1 MALVWETLGDGLSLA
16 TETDYR
22 FGTDAVILSHFARP
36 RKSGETVCELGTGC
50 GVIPFLLL
58 QKPFLPKTVLGVDIQ
73 EDAIAL
79 CQLSAEKNNR
89 AEVSFLCA
97 DWRAPETIAARGSFD
112 RVICNPPYFPAD
124 SGRQNDAPARRIA
137 RHEQKDTM
145 SSMAAA
151 AAYLL
156 KYGGRFCVCHRP
168 ERLCDLV
175 CALRAQGLEP
185 KRLQTVSQR
194 EDAAPFLLLIDAVK
208 GGKAGVEVLPPIY
221 LDKGEVVAEIYGA
234 YRTGDVNE

>member
-1 MALVWETLGDGLSLA
+1 MACFWETLGDGLYLA

-36 RKSGETVCELGTGC
+36 RKSGEAVCELGTGC

-58 QKPFLPKTVLGVDIQ
+58 QKPFVPQKVLGVDIQ
-73 EDAIAL
+73 EDAIRL
-79 CQLSAEKNNR
+79 CGLSAEKNKR
-89 AEVSFLCA
+89 EEVSFLCA
-97 DWRAPETIAARGSFD
+97 DWRDPAKIAPRGSFD
-112 RVICNPPYFPAD
+112 RVICNPPYFSAD
-124 SGRQNDAPARRIA
+124 SGRQSDAPARRIA
-137 RHEQKDTM
+137 RHEQADTM
-145 SSMAAA
+145 SSMTAA

-168 ERLCDLV
+168 QRLCDLV
-175 CALRAQGLEP
+175 CALREQGLEP

-194 EDAAPFLLLIDAVK
+194 EDTAPFLLLVDAVK

-221 LDKGEVVAEIYGA
+221 LDKEAVIAEIYGA
-234 YRTGDVNE
+234 YREGNTNE